1 MGRSLRP
8 WWLALGVSLLLHVIL
23 LGGANWRLP
32 TKELPAE
39 PIRFEARLVPLVAPP
54 PPVAKPAV
62 SAPPVYRAPPQAENP
77 VQPTAPPVDV
87 SSDPV
92 KISALIDPVLSVDT
106 PPVVLPDPVQVA
118 PAAPDPV
125 ELAPPP
131 LNALPA
137 RIDMRFKVSYGLA
150 SGEQTMVWVNEDG
163 QHYTLISVAE
173 ATGLAGIFYRGKFV
187 QTSRGR
193 ITPRGL
199 QPEEFWDQRGDKR
212 SSARFDAAQGH
223 LTLDPAKGAPRH
235 FTYQG
240 EVQDVLSLF
249 FHLALTAPPSADRLT
264 YTVFNGKKLRNY
276 TYAVLGE
283 SVVETAVG
291 SLRMLHLARV
301 GDERDGRFEVWL
313 AVDRHYLPVRVMSSD
328 DKGNEVELNIQSIMP

>member
-23 LGGANWRLP
+23 IGGANLSLP
-32 TKELPAE
+32 TKELPAA

-62 SAPPVYRAPPQAENP
+62 SAPPVYRVSTQVENP
-77 VQPTAPPVDV
+77 VQQAVSPGVA
-87 SSDPV
+87 SSDPI
-92 KISALIDPVLSVDT
+92 KISASIEPVVSVDT
-106 PPVVLPDPVQVA
+106 PPVVQHDFVRDEA
-118 PAAPDPV
+118 AAPDLV

-131 LNALPA
+131 LNPLPA
-137 RIDMRFKVSYGLA
+137 RIDLRFKVSYGLA
-150 SGEQTMVWVNEDG
+150 AGEQTMVWVNEDG

-173 ATGLAGIFYRGKFV
+173 ATGLAGIFYHGKFV

-212 SSARFDAAQGH
+212 SSAQFDASQGY
-223 LTLDPAKGAPRH
+223 LTLNPAKGAPRH
-235 FTYQG
+235 FKYEG

-249 FHLALTAPPSADRLT
+249 FHLALTAPPPGGKLT
-264 YTVFNGKKLRNY
+264 YTVFNGKKLRDY
-276 TYAVLGE
+276 TYAVRGE
-283 SVVETAVG
+283 EVVETAVG
-291 SLRMLHLARV
+291 SLRTLHLARL
-301 GDERDGRFEVWL
+301 GDDRDGRFEVWL
-313 AVDRHYLPVRVMSSD
+313 AVDRHYLPVRVMMSD
-328 DKGNEVELNIQSIMP
+328 DKQNQVELNIQSIVP